1 MRVVNLW
8 GETHRHTINKT
19 DVRDYFKTSH
29 SWLDGED
36 TELGS
41 FKAGCLNL
49 ERFTRIKARLEI
61 ISSHTYLVTVVILLQ
76 ENLQG
81 LW

>member
-1 MRVVNLW
+1 MK
-8 GETHRHTINKT
+8 HIATINET

-36 TELGS
+36 TEFS
-41 FKAGCLNL
+41 FFQVWGLNL
-49 ERFTRIKARLEI
+49 ESFTRNKARLEI
-61 ISSHTYLVTVVILLQ
+61 ISSHTYLVTIVILLQ

-81 LW
+81 LG